1 MDWWGY
7 SKEHGWVVLD
17 RTVETKST
25 GPNEQLEFFRFRDES
40 TFLEMRKN
48 WNPPAYSFAPNY
60 LRDLPPEQAAES
72 EAALADAKARW
83 PDLQRALR
91 QQALDAV
98 AKAEAERAALELAQ
112 KKAAREK
119 KKQIG
124 LAG

>member
-1 MDWWGY
+1 
-7 SKEHGWVVLD
+7 VVLD

>member
-17 RTVETKST
+17 RSAGTKST
-25 GPNEQLEFFRFRDES
+25 GPNETLVFYRFSDNT
-40 TFLEMRKN
+40 TFTDTRQN

-60 LRDLPPEQAAES
+60 IRDLPPDDVPAA

-83 PDLQRALR
+83 PELQRAMH
-91 QQALDAV
+91 QQAIDAA
-98 AKAEAERAALELAQ
+98 AKAESERVALEMAQ

-119 KKQIG
+119 KRQMG
-124 LAG
+124 LTP

>member
-60 LRDLPPEQAAES
+60 LRELPPEQAAEA
-72 EAALADAKARW
+72 EAALADVKARW